1 MKLKLQQ
8 GDPVEPHQDHGF
20 FGPDSVTW
28 KVWIYPTSLTVGFQR
43 AVVVEELDPNLI
55 AAVDQSGGVRARTR
69 SRYDRT
75 LRYFA
80 LVAFGDSE
88 KTIKAADVL
97 VKIHAKAVGTEPLSG
112 NRFDA
117 NDPQSQLWI
126 HLTAWHSILYA
137 YERYGPGPLSAA
149 EEERYWEECAI
160 AAELQTCDPA
170 DVPRTRQGVREY
182 FAAMRPRLAGS
193 EAAQSMMDFLLD
205 ADRILP
211 QLPSPARP
219 GAWLAARALRAATI
233 ATMPRWMR
241 KMGGLR
247 QSRVTDA
254 LIAPLMRGA
263 FRLATI
269 DPRLELRLLKVLSP
283 STVFVVAPVLLGV
296 PPRRAETLTPAA
308 ARERHG
314 ILPPRAE
321 YARFR
326 AAVAAKL
333 AAREDAALTDAAVVD
348 AAKADEFEAVLG
360 PVG

>member
-1 MKLKLQQ
+1 MS
-8 GDPVEPHQDHGF
+8 EPREDYGF

-28 KVWIYPTSLTVGFQR
+28 KVWTYPTSLTVGFQR
-43 AVVVEELDPNLI
+43 AVVIEELDPALI
-55 AAVDQSGGVRARTR
+55 AAVDASGGVRARTR

-88 KTIKAADVL
+88 TTIKAADVL

-117 NDPQSQLWI
+117 NDPDSQLWI

-137 YERYGPGPLSAA
+137 YERYGPGPLPA
-149 EEERYWEECAI
+149 EEEARYWEECAL

-170 DVPRTRQGVREY
+170 DVPRSRQGVREY
-182 FAAMRPRLAGS
+182 FEAMRPRLAGS

-205 ADRILP
+205 ATRILP
-211 QLPSPARP
+211 PGRP
-219 GAWLAARALRAATI
+219 LLRPLERIAGRALRAATI

-241 KMGGLR
+241 RMGGLR
-247 QSRVTDA
+247 QSRLTDA
-254 LIAPLMRGA
+254 LIAPVMRA
-263 FRLATI
+263 TFRLVTV
-269 DPRLELRLLKVLSP
+269 DPRLELRMLKVLSP
-283 STVFVVAPVLLGV
+283 STVSVVAPVLLGI

-308 ARERHG
+308 ARERDD
-314 ILPPRAE
+314 ILPPREE

-326 AAVAAKL
+326 ALVTEKL
-333 AAREDAALTDAAVVD
+333 ATRDDAAGDAAVV
-348 AAKADEFEAVLG
+348 AASKADEFEAVLG
-360 PVG
+360 PVD